1 MAACRDLPQ
10 PLQTTRTEATV
21 GRTDRTVEREC
32 CICTD
37 DQVCGT
43 CSGHLPLEA
52 TDDCVTD
59 ANSLACPAIW
69 GGVTA
74 PGQSNK
80 RERRTP
86 SDEHAI

>member
-21 GRTDRTVEREC
+21 SRTDRTVEREC

-43 CSGHLPLEA
+43 CSGRPRSEA

-74 PGQSNK
+74 PGQPNK
-80 RERRTP
+80 SGAEDPFR
-86 SDEHAI
+86 